1 MVDWS
6 LTRRIATT
14 VAGDPPP
21 SPPRPGLRGTVD
33 EAERLV
39 SAYSGLRP
47 PAPLPPPELLDRP
60 EWIDANLRTLP
71 TLLEPLLDQLG
82 EGTGPLAPALRA
94 TAGTL
99 VSAEVGVLLGYVSR
113 RVLGQYDVVLL
124 DPDAAARLLFV
135 APNLDDAARQL
146 AADPD
151 ELLRWVALH
160 EVTHALQFSSV
171 PWLRDHLA
179 GLIRELVASM
189 EVTLDPQ
196 RLLRLPSR
204 DDLRALVDA
213 VSGDGDLLS
222 LVTTPRQRE
231 TIDRMQATMAVIE
244 GHAEHVMDAV
254 GAEVLPSLDQ
264 LRAAMERRRDAPSA
278 PARLLQRLL
287 GFDVK
292 LRQYRLGKRFCD
304 AVVAAEG
311 LPALNRVWSD
321 PRVMPTLEELEDPAS
336 WLARTHVPS
345 VTKSAGV

>member
-6 LTRRIATT
+6 LSRRIATT
-14 VAGDPPP
+14 VAGEPPP
-21 SPPRPGLRGTVD
+21 SPPRPGLRDAVD

-39 SAYSGLRP
+39 SAYADLRP

-60 EWIDANLRTLP
+60 QWIDANLRTLP

-82 EGTGPLAPALRA
+82 EGAGPLAPALRA

-124 DPDAAARLLFV
+124 DPDAPARLLFV
-135 APNLDDAARQL
+135 APNLDAAARQL

-179 GLIRELVASM
+179 GLIRELVASL
-189 EVTLDPQ
+189 EVSFDPQ

-222 LVTTPRQRE
+222 LVTTPRQRQ

-254 GAEVLPSLDQ
+254 GVDVLPSLEQ

-304 AVVAAEG
+304 DVVAAEG
-311 LPALNRVWSD
+311 LPALNRVWVD
-321 PRVMPTLEELEDPAS
+321 PRVMPTLEELEDPAR

-345 VTKSAGV
+345 VTKSSSV